1 MKAPWRTRVGRQAGL
16 AGRGGGT
23 RLIRVLLVDDDPRI
37 LQAWRGAFAQRPEF
51 VIVGERMEA
60 DDLEAALLGCS
71 PDQVVIDL
79 TMNGA
84 DPLEMVARLSESF
97 PSVRFVVHSAH
108 SDFETIQRAFDAGAW
123 GYVDKLS
130 AATSLF
136 DVLRRV
142 AEGEVVFP
150 PGTESMPPGRG

>member
-1 MKAPWRTRVGRQAGL
+1 MQTNATPIS
-16 AGRGGGT
+16 GGGK

-51 VIVGERMEA
+51 SIVGERTEA
-60 DDLEAALLGCS
+60 DDLESALRACT

-84 DPLEMVARLSESF
+84 DPLETVARLSQEF
-97 PSVRFVVHSAH
+97 PDVRFVIHSAH
-108 SDFETIQRAFDAGAW
+108 SDFETVQKAFDAGAW

-130 AATSLF
+130 AASSLF
-136 DVLRRV
+136 DVLERV
-142 AEGEVVFP
+142 SRGEVVFP
-150 PGTESMPPGRG
+150 PGTESTPPGRG